1 MQRNFLRK
9 EQKLGKACEPA
20 MNRTEEGDNAALLR
34 LLGVIVPCINILV
47 QTQKADCFCNR
58 FFLSPKFRKAAN
70 CAQNAGGQK
79 HGCAVPE
86 WTAITEVDT
95 KKKPGRRITRHYAAL
110 LRISNG
116 VYPFSF
122 IAITLGSN
130 PCTCVY
136 CLDMKQPSSCSFD
149 FLNST
154 TGGCFVSLSIFF

>member
-1 MQRNFLRK
+1 MQRNFLSK

-20 MNRTEEGDNAALLR
+20 VNRTEEGDNAALLR
-34 LLGVIVPCINILV
+34 LWGVIVPCINISV

-58 FFLSPKFRKAAN
+58 YFLSPKSRKAAN

-79 HGCAVPE
+79 RGCAVPE

-116 VYPFSF
+116 VRAE
-122 IAITLGSN
+122 IAGVGNEDLVNDVIQRAHQQRDDARNGVL
-130 PCTCVY
+130 PH
-136 CLDMKQPSSCSFD
+136 QPAHALRPQELIS
-149 FLNST
+149 
-154 TGGCFVSLSIFF
+154 